1 MKKIPYPARLYRHVR
16 TFLRLFQLWLRTRSA
31 PYGRAVRTK
40 PKSTKNSRSSA
51 CFYSF
56 DLIIPYGEQPPFCR
70 LSHTILTRTKS
81 RFTHSNHFATHF
93 LHAVQFSDFRE
104 RPHRF
109 QVVSPAANST
119 FYRFLTFRGYP
130 FPRERRHSPNTNT
143 EHL

>member
-1 MKKIPYPARLYRHVR
+1 MKKNPIPRAALSACASLFAPLPTLASHSIC
-16 TFLRLFQLWLRTRSA
+16 TLRPRRSLQ
-31 PYGRAVRTK
+31 TK
-40 PKSTKNSRSSA
+40 SRKNSRSSA